1 MNSLVDKTIKFIFSK
16 KKQILFALFALICI
30 ILDKESSSVL
40 LRSAA
45 PAVVAAAAT
54 GSTAAGGTA
63 ITGTAAASTA
73 TAGTATAGTAATG
86 TSAAG
91 TATAGTTATG
101 TATAGTT
108 PASTTTP
115 NIMMSGLGT
124 APASSGGSTMASRS
138 VQKVTM
144 TNNNFPVDSSV
155 PKNTNPKAFKSDIL
169 SSNTITDKKLSSID
183 RLDEG
188 ASKSSQKASSMSDVQ
203 KEKKNSKNNRMNPE
217 LNKDAD
223 KDDDEEFDNAA
234 DTSIKTVV
242 SPMLIGC
249 AIVAPILGFIMLVP
263 MLFLALINPSS
274 SSLSQIDCEMQQGG
288 ICDETEEETSFWD
301 KLHNLFTYG
310 TYGSNSEVVIKEIE
324 DTYDKIKEEYDF
336 IISLPLL
343 TSSLFSDKEYVETDV
358 NDGKIT
364 ITDKMMDRVQYIYD
378 MAFLQLIPRF
388 HIYTCETYRNEYG
401 YMDYRQS
408 YQYSTE
414 EEEEVLDIPTG
425 VCGEDV
431 SGGIFKE
438 IEYFFDE
445 AKYFVRL
452 QSSEEL
458 DLVYK
463 DYLDSDELLVNKIMN
478 QYYIYKNIYK
488 VEDEAVYINVPIY
501 LEHDESINLS
511 TPLKGSYSITSP
523 FGMRTGEYAGMH
535 NGIDLVSSDKNIYAA
550 GTGIVTRSN
559 VEKEGGNVIEITHT
573 DSSGRKYVTQ
583 YAHLSER
590 HVNVGDVINSGDVIG
605 IMGDTGTMAS
615 GVHLHF
621 SMWDKESGTY
631 YNPRKLF
638 SDASNY

>member
-30 ILDKESSSVL
+30 ILDKDSSSVL
-40 LRSAA
+40 LKSAA
-45 PAVVAAAAT
+45 PAVVAAAAAS
-54 GSTAAGGTA
+54 GGAAAGG
-63 ITGTAAASTA
+63 GTAAA
-73 TAGTATAGTAATG
+73 AGGAAASS
-86 TSAAG
+86 SAAAAG
-91 TATAGTTATG
+91 GGAAAASGSAAAASSIESATVGSSA
-101 TATAGTT
+101 
-108 PASTTTP
+108 
-115 NIMMSGLGT
+115 
-124 APASSGGSTMASRS
+124 ASSGAVASKSTTPM
-138 VQKVTM
+138 VNK
-144 TNNNFPVDSSV
+144 NFPGNSSV
-155 PKNTNPKAFKSDIL
+155 PKNTNPKAFKSDTL
-169 SSNTITDKKLSSID
+169 SSNTISDKKMLSTPEE
-183 RLDEG
+183 LDEG
-188 ASKSSQKASSMSDVQ
+188 TSKASKKASSMSDVE
-203 KEKKNSKNNRMNPE
+203 KEKKSSKKNRMSPE
-217 LNKDAD
+217 LNKDGD
-223 KDDDEEFDNAA
+223 TEDDDDAMFDNASDKA
-234 DTSIKTVV
+234 LKTVT
-242 SPMLIGC
+242 SPMFIGC
-249 AIVAPILGFIMLVP
+249 VIFGPIFAFIFFVP
-263 MLFLALINPSS
+263 LLFLALINPSTS
-274 SSLSQIDCEMQQGG
+274 TLSNIDCEMQQGG
-288 ICDETEEETSFWD
+288 ICDESDEEVSFWD
-301 KLHNLFTYG
+301 KLHNLFKYG
-310 TYGSNSEVVIKEIE
+310 TYGSNSEVVIREIE

-358 NDGKIT
+358 KDGKIT

-414 EEEEVLDIPTG
+414 EEDEVVDIPTG
-425 VCGEDV
+425 VCGGNI

-445 AKYFVRL
+445 AKYFERL
-452 QSSEEL
+452 IDSEEL

-488 VEDEAVYINVPIY
+488 VDDPATYTNVPIH

-559 VEKEGGNVIEITHT
+559 VETEGGNVIEITHT

-590 HVNVGDVINSGDVIG
+590 HVSVGDVINSGDVIG

-621 SMWDKESGTY
+621 SMWDKETREY

-638 SDASNY
+638 SEASNY

>member
-1 MNSLVDKTIKFIFSK
+1 MNSLVDKTVKFIFSK

-30 ILDKESSSVL
+30 ILDKDSSSVL
-40 LRSAA
+40 LKAAA
-45 PAVVAAAAT
+45 PAVVAAAAA
-54 GSTAAGGTA
+54 GGTAAGG
-63 ITGTAAASTA
+63 GTAAA
-73 TAGTATAGTAATG
+73 AGGAAASS
-86 TSAAG
+86 SAA
-91 TATAGTTATG
+91 AAGGASSIESV
-101 TATAGTT
+101 AAGSS
-108 PASTTTP
+108 A
-115 NIMMSGLGT
+115 
-124 APASSGGSTMASRS
+124 ASSGAVVSKSTTPM
-138 VQKVTM
+138 VNK
-144 TNNNFPVDSSV
+144 NFPGNSSV
-155 PKNTNPKAFKSDIL
+155 PKNTNPKAFKSDTL
-169 SSNTITDKKLSSID
+169 SSNTISDEKMLSTPEG
-183 RLDEG
+183 LDDG
-188 ASKSSQKASSMSDVQ
+188 TSKASKKVSSMSDVE
-203 KEKKNSKNNRMNPE
+203 KENKSSKKNRMSPE
-217 LNKDAD
+217 LNKDED
-223 KDDDEEFDNAA
+223 TEDDDDAMFDNASDKA
-234 DTSIKTVV
+234 LKTVT
-242 SPMLIGC
+242 SPMFIGC
-249 AIVAPILGFIMLVP
+249 VIFGPIFAFIFFVP
-263 MLFLALINPSS
+263 LLFLALVNPSS
-274 SSLSQIDCEMQQGG
+274 STLSQIDCEMQKGS
-288 ICDETEEETSFWD
+288 ICIEDEEETGFWN
-301 KLHNLFTYG
+301 KLQNLFTYG

-364 ITDKMMDRVQYIYD
+364 ITDKMMDRIQYIYD
-378 MAFLQLIPRF
+378 MAFLQLIPRY

-401 YMDYRQS
+401 YMDYRQL

-425 VCGEDV
+425 VCGEDI

-488 VEDEAVYINVPIY
+488 VEDEAAYINVPIY

-550 GTGIVTRSN
+550 GTGVVTRSN

-621 SMWDKESGTY
+621 SMWDKETREY

-638 SDASNY
+638 REASNY